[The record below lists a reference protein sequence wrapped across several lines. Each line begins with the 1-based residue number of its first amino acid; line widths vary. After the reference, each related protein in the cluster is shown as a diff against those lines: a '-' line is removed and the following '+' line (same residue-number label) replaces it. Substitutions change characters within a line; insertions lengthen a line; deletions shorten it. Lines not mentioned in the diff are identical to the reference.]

1 MLLEHPKIC
10 LKWTSHSL
18 PSLGHIYN
26 IIWYFVLYTLAVCS
40 QSMINLECGS
50 VDVCLAPIIIH
61 LTDHGCNWM
70 NYVFCLDGLYLQT
83 AKNLWHNAIC
93 GNFLDYSAQK
103 REPNSIHLLLSI
115 LLFLCSSQLGLSFL
129 LYPIGLPIVKLF
141 ACFITA
147 MLIELS
153 PCIAVHNGKKLKR
166 WAFHMG
172 HVIEHWLW
180 MTTFIGLPVMRSV
193 WYCDCVMP
201 FVPRHIGCVVNPRS
215 VEWRG
220 INFSCFPRGICLQIL
235 NPKSWWVSWD
245 GWAHC

>member
-1 MLLEHPKIC
+1 MGCTFRRPRICDTMLFVAI
-10 LKWTSHSL
+10 SL
-18 PSLGHIYN
+18 ITVLRSENQILYIFY
-26 IIWYFVLYTLAVCS
+26 YQFFFFFV
-40 QSMINLECGS
+40 
-50 VDVCLAPIIIH
+50 
-61 LTDHGCNWM
+61 
-70 NYVFCLDGLYLQT
+70 F
-83 AKNLWHNAIC
+83 K
-93 GNFLDYSAQK
+93 
-103 REPNSIHLLLSI
+103 SIGA
-115 LLFLCSSQLGLSFL
+115 LFLTLSNWLAYCQTVCMFH
-129 LYPIGLPIVKLF
+129 YSNVNW
-141 ACFITA
+141 
-147 MLIELS
+147 
-153 PCIAVHNGKKLKR
+153 AVSVHCCAERQKLKR

>member
-1 MLLEHPKIC
+1 
-10 LKWTSHSL
+10 
-18 PSLGHIYN
+18 
-26 IIWYFVLYTLAVCS
+26 
-40 QSMINLECGS
+40 MINLECGS

-115 LLFLCSSQLGLSFL
+115 LLLFLCSSQLGLSFL
-129 LYPIGLPIVKLF
+129 LYPIGLPIVKQF

-153 PCIAVHNGKKLKR
+153 PWTAKIEEMSFSHGSRNWALVMNDNFYRSSCDEKR
-166 WAFHMG
+166 M
-172 HVIEHWLW
+172 ILWL
-180 MTTFIGLPVMRSV
+180 
-193 WYCDCVMP
+193 C
-201 FVPRHIGCVVNPRS
+201 NA
-215 VEWRG
+215 
-220 INFSCFPRGICLQIL
+220 ICAQAYRLC
-235 NPKSWWVSWD
+235 
-245 GWAHC
+245 G

>member
-1 MLLEHPKIC
+1 
-10 LKWTSHSL
+10 
-18 PSLGHIYN
+18 
-26 IIWYFVLYTLAVCS
+26 
-40 QSMINLECGS
+40 MINLECGS

-115 LLFLCSSQLGLSFL
+115 HFLFLCSSQLGLSFL

-153 PCIAVHNGKKLKR
+153 PCIAVHNGKNWRDELFTWVTWALVMNDNFYRSSCDEKR
-166 WAFHMG
+166 M
-172 HVIEHWLW
+172 ILWL
-180 MTTFIGLPVMRSV
+180 
-193 WYCDCVMP
+193 C
-201 FVPRHIGCVVNPRS
+201 NA
-215 VEWRG
+215 
-220 INFSCFPRGICLQIL
+220 ICAQAYRLC
-235 NPKSWWVSWD
+235 
-245 GWAHC
+245 G

>member
-1 MLLEHPKIC
+1 
-10 LKWTSHSL
+10 
-18 PSLGHIYN
+18 
-26 IIWYFVLYTLAVCS
+26 
-40 QSMINLECGS
+40 
-50 VDVCLAPIIIH
+50 
-61 LTDHGCNWM
+61 M

-115 LLFLCSSQLGLSFL
+115 LLLFFVFKSIGALFLTLSNWLAYCQTVCMFH
-129 LYPIGLPIVKLF
+129 YSNVNW
-141 ACFITA
+141 
-147 MLIELS
+147 
-153 PCIAVHNGKKLKR
+153 AVSVHCCAQRQKLKR

-235 NPKSWWVSWD
+235 NPES
-245 GWAHC
+245 

>member
-1 MLLEHPKIC
+1 MLLEHPKTC

-18 PSLGHIYN
+18 PSLSHIYIY

-115 LLFLCSSQLGLSFL
+115 LLLFLCSSQLGLSSL

-153 PCIAVHNGKKLKR
+153 PCIAVHNGK
-166 WAFHMG
+166 
-172 HVIEHWLW
+172 
-180 MTTFIGLPVMRSV
+180 
-193 WYCDCVMP
+193 
-201 FVPRHIGCVVNPRS
+201 N
-215 VEWRG
+215 WRDEL
-220 INFSCFPRGICLQIL
+220 FT
-235 NPKSWWVSWD
+235 WVT
-245 GWAHC
+245 

>member
-1 MLLEHPKIC
+1 
-10 LKWTSHSL
+10 
-18 PSLGHIYN
+18 
-26 IIWYFVLYTLAVCS
+26 
-40 QSMINLECGS
+40 
-50 VDVCLAPIIIH
+50 
-61 LTDHGCNWM
+61 M
-70 NYVFCLDGLYLQT
+70 NEL
-83 AKNLWHNAIC
+83 
-93 GNFLDYSAQK
+93 
-103 REPNSIHLLLSI
+103 RLLSRWAVPSDGQESVTQCYLWQFPWLQCSEARTKFYTSFI
-115 LLFLCSSQLGLSFL
+115 LNSSSFFVFKSIGALFLTLSNWLAYCQTVCMFH
-129 LYPIGLPIVKLF
+129 YSNVNW
-141 ACFITA
+141 
-147 MLIELS
+147 
-153 PCIAVHNGKKLKR
+153 AVSVHCCAQRQKLKR

-245 GWAHC
+245 GWAQC

>member
-1 MLLEHPKIC
+1 
-10 LKWTSHSL
+10 
-18 PSLGHIYN
+18 
-26 IIWYFVLYTLAVCS
+26 
-40 QSMINLECGS
+40 MINLECGS

-115 LLFLCSSQLGLSFL
+115 LLLFFVFKSIGALFLT
-129 LYPIGLPIVKLF
+129 LF
-141 ACFITA
+141 NWLAYCQTVCMFHY
-147 MLIELS
+147 S
-153 PCIAVHNGKKLKR
+153 NVNWAVTVHCCAQRQKLKR

-201 FVPRHIGCVVNPRS
+201 FVPRHIGCVVNPCS

>member
-1 MLLEHPKIC
+1 MGCTFRRPRICDTMLFVAI
-10 LKWTSHSL
+10 SL
-18 PSLGHIYN
+18 ITVLRSENQILYIFYYQFFFFFCVQVNWGSLS
-26 IIWYFVLYTLAVCS
+26 YFIQLAC
-40 QSMINLECGS
+40 
-50 VDVCLAPIIIH
+50 
-61 LTDHGCNWM
+61 
-70 NYVFCLDGLYLQT
+70 
-83 AKNLWHNAIC
+83 
-93 GNFLDYSAQK
+93 
-103 REPNSIHLLLSI
+103 LLSI
-115 LLFLCSSQLGLSFL
+115 HYSN
-129 LYPIGLPIVKLF
+129 VNW
-141 ACFITA
+141 
-147 MLIELS
+147 
-153 PCIAVHNGKKLKR
+153 AVTVHCCAQRQKLKR

>member
-1 MLLEHPKIC
+1 
-10 LKWTSHSL
+10 
-18 PSLGHIYN
+18 
-26 IIWYFVLYTLAVCS
+26 
-40 QSMINLECGS
+40 MINLECGS

-115 LLFLCSSQLGLSFL
+115 LLLFLCSSQLGLSFL

>member
-1 MLLEHPKIC
+1 MGCTFRRPRICDTMLFVAI
-10 LKWTSHSL
+10 SL
-18 PSLGHIYN
+18 IT
-26 IIWYFVLYTLAVCS
+26 VLRS
-40 QSMINLECGS
+40 ENQI
-50 VDVCLAPIIIH
+50 
-61 LTDHGCNWM
+61 
-70 NYVFCLDGLYLQT
+70 LYIFYYQF
-83 AKNLWHNAIC
+83 I
-93 GNFLDYSAQK
+93 FF
-103 REPNSIHLLLSI
+103 
-115 LLFLCSSQLGLSFL
+115 FLCSSQLGLSFL

>member
-1 MLLEHPKIC
+1 
-10 LKWTSHSL
+10 
-18 PSLGHIYN
+18 
-26 IIWYFVLYTLAVCS
+26 
-40 QSMINLECGS
+40 MINLECGS

-115 LLFLCSSQLGLSFL
+115 LLFFVFKSIGALFLTLSNWLAYCQTVCMFH
-129 LYPIGLPIVKLF
+129 YSNVNW
-141 ACFITA
+141 
-147 MLIELS
+147 
-153 PCIAVHNGKKLKR
+153 AVSVHCCAQRQKLKR

-180 MTTFIGLPVMRSV
+180 MTTFIGLPVKRSV

-235 NPKSWWVSWD
+235 KPKSWWVSWD